1 MRTGVACGFS
11 LIEVLVATLV
21 LALGLIGAAAM
32 QLTALRTRHQSMLLS
47 KAVHLASSMAD
58 QMRANAG
65 QMRRDDR
72 DNAYLPLD
80 YDAAAGAAPDGPA
93 PECFSAACD
102 DAELARFDLD
112 ELMRQLRRE
121 LPGAR
126 LVICR
131 DGGGWDGAASGP
143 GWACSGAAGAPV
155 VIKLGWRER
164 RDDGAPAREPIRP
177 GVVVRVSGA
186 AP

>member
-11 LIEVLVATLV
+11 LVEVLVATLV

-32 QLTALRTRHQSMLLS
+32 QLTALRTRHHSMLLS
-47 KAVHLASSMAD
+47 KAVHLASGMAD

-72 DNAYLPLD
+72 DNAYLQVD
-80 YDAAAGAAPDGPA
+80 YDAASDAAADGPA
-93 PECFSAACD
+93 PDCFSAACD
-102 DAELARFDLD
+102 DAELAHFDLD
-112 ELMRQLRRE
+112 ELKRQLRRE

-131 DGGGWDGAASGP
+131 DGGAGDDAPRAP

-155 VIKLGWRER
+155 LIKLGWTER
-164 RDDGAPAREPIRP
+164 QA
-177 GVVVRVSGA
+177 
-186 AP
+186 

>member
-11 LIEVLVATLV
+11 LVEVLVATLV

-32 QLTALRTRHQSMLLS
+32 QLTALRTRQHSMLLS

-58 QMRANAG
+58 TMRANPG

-72 DNAYLPLD
+72 DNAYLNVD
-80 YDAAAGAAPDGPA
+80 YDAAFDGAAEPA
-93 PECFSAACD
+93 PECFLAACGE
-102 DAELARFDLD
+102 AELARFDLD
-112 ELMRQLRRE
+112 ELKRQLRRE

-131 DGGGWDGAASGP
+131 DGGAWDGAAGAP
-143 GWACSGAAGAPV
+143 GWACSAAAGAPV
-155 VIKLGWRER
+155 VIKLGWKER
-164 RDDGAPAREPIRP
+164 PADGAPAAPTRP
-177 GVVVRVSGA
+177 GVVFRLSGA

>member
-1 MRTGVACGFS
+1 MRTGVAGGFS
-11 LIEVLVATLV
+11 LVEVLVATLV

-32 QLTALRTRHQSMLLS
+32 QLTALRARHQSMLLS
-47 KAVHLASSMAD
+47 KAVYLASGMAD
-58 QMRANAG
+58 KMRANIG

-72 DNAYLPLD
+72 DNAYLPVD
-80 YDAAAGAAPDGPA
+80 YDAAAAAPDGPA
-93 PECFSAACD
+93 PQCFSAACG

-112 ELMRQLRRE
+112 ELKRQLRRE

-131 DGGGWDGAASGP
+131 DGGGGDGAAKAP

-155 VIKLGWRER
+155 VIKLGWTER
-164 RDDGAPAREPIRP
+164 PADGAPGESIRP

>member
-1 MRTGVACGFS
+1 MRTGAACGFS
-11 LIEVLVATLV
+11 LVEVLVATLV

-32 QLTALRTRHQSMLLS
+32 QLTALRTRQQSMLLS

-58 QMRANAG
+58 KMRANAG
-65 QMRRDDR
+65 QMRLADH
-72 DNAYLPLD
+72 DNPYLNVD
-80 YDAAAGAAPDGPA
+80 YDATLDAPDGQA
-93 PECFSAACD
+93 PECFSTACG

-112 ELMRQLRRE
+112 ELKRQLRRE

-131 DGGGWDGAASGP
+131 DGGAWDGAAGAP

-155 VIKLGWRER
+155 VIKLGWKER
-164 RDDGAPAREPIRP
+164 PADGAPAAPIRP
-177 GVVVRVSGA
+177 GVVFRLSGG